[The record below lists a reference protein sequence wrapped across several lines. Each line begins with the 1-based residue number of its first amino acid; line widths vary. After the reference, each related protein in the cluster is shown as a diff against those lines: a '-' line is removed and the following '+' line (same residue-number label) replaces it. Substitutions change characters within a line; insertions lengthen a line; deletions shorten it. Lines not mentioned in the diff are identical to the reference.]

1 MNCGTKKYFCIVLY
15 FVFCFLGFFFV
26 FSSAGPET
34 LLRRAQKLGLQVGAT
49 TSRTPCYLSMG
60 VLWVALN

>member
-1 MNCGTKKYFCIVLY
+1 MNCGTKKYFRIVLY
-15 FVFCFLGFFFV
+15 FVFCFLVFFV

-49 TSRTPCYLSMG
+49 TSRTPC
-60 VLWVALN
+60 